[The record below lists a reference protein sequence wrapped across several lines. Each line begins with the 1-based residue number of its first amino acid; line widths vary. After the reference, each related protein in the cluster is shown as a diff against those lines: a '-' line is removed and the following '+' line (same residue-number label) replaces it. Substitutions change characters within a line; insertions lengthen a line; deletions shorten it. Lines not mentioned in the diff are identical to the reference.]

1 MSRRSNAIQAQSD
14 QLMTAAEIADMFRC
28 SKMTVYRMINGG
40 DLPAVRI
47 GRSFR
52 VYRSVVKQHLRNSA
66 AIPPQREIDK

>member
-1 MSRRSNAIQAQSD
+1 MSRRNAIQAQSD

-40 DLPAVRI
+40 ELPAVRI

-66 AIPPQREIDK
+66 IPPQRKRK